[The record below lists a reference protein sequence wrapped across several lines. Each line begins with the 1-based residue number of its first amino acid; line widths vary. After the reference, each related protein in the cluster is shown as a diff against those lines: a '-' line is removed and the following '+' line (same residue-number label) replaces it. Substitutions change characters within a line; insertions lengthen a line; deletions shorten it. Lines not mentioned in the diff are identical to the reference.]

1 MRRSIRTQRK
11 IGLADTA
18 ATGIMGAMTEPTSP
32 ARISGTAKGEAT
44 RNQILDASEVLFAQ
58 SGYLGTSLRDI
69 AQGAGVRMGLVH
81 YHFGNKHLILDAVL
95 ERKLHLLRDTIAASF
110 ARAEAGERFGVEEIV
125 TAFILPFLQS
135 ASRPDDPLRNYM
147 VMTSHLMS
155 SYRLPELRPIL
166 AKLSA
171 VSQILIDRLREH
183 CPDIPEP
190 NLLAGIYLI
199 EAALIFMVQDPGFL
213 DDLSAGHHSVARLED
228 MAGPALRF
236 FASGLESLRTP

>member
-1 MRRSIRTQRK
+1 MI
-11 IGLADTA
+11 
-18 ATGIMGAMTEPTSP
+18 EPTKTPRTS
-32 ARISGTAKGEAT
+32 AKGEAT

-58 SGYLGTSLRDI
+58 NGYLGTSLRDI
-69 AQGAGVRMGLVH
+69 AQEAGVRMGLVH

-95 ERKLHLLRDTIAASF
+95 ERKLALLRDTIAASF
-110 ARAEAGERFGVEEIV
+110 VRAEEKAVAGSVQFGLEDMV

-135 ASRPDDPLRNYM
+135 ASNPEDPLRNYM

-166 AKLSA
+166 TKLSG
-171 VSQILIDRLREH
+171 VSQILIDRLRKH
-183 CPDIPEP
+183 RPDIGEGQ
-190 NLLAGIYLI
+190 LLAGIYLI

-213 DDLSAGHHSVARLED
+213 DDISQGHHSVARLED

-236 FASGLESLRTP
+236 FASGLESLGKS

>member
-1 MRRSIRTQRK
+1 MAGMIEPMKTPRT
-11 IGLADTA
+11 
-18 ATGIMGAMTEPTSP
+18 S
-32 ARISGTAKGEAT
+32 ARGEAT

-69 AQGAGVRMGLVH
+69 AQEAGVRMGLVH

-95 ERKLHLLRDTIAASF
+95 ERKLALLRDTIAASF
-110 ARAEAGERFGVEEIV
+110 ARAEKEAAATSGKLGLEQIV

-135 ASRPDDPLRNYM
+135 ASRPEDPLRNYM

-166 AKLSA
+166 AKLSV
-171 VSQILIDRLREH
+171 VSQILIDRLRENR
-183 CPDIPEP
+183 PDIAERE
-190 NLLAGIYLI
+190 LLAGIYLI
-199 EAALIFMVQDPGFL
+199 EAALVFMVQDPGFL
-213 DDLSAGHHSVARLED
+213 DDISEGHHSVARLED

-236 FASGLESLRTP
+236 FAGGLESLGAP